1 MDLIK
6 AAACTVLAMLAFSDL
21 RSRRLPNV
29 GVAGFAALY
38 LVDAALTG
46 SSRATLEAHAAAGLF
61 SLVLAAVFFR
71 FGWLAGGDAKLAAAV
86 FLWSGPTYAI
96 GVLLIV
102 SVCGSFLGLAMLALG
117 LVARSTALR
126 AMTQRLTWVE
136 PKRGV
141 PYGVALVVGG
151 TVAVLLQPVYIAGRL
166 RLAFDGPSSLHQ
178 IGFALF
184 HHARLA

>member
-6 AAACTVLAMLAFSDL
+6 AAACTVLATLALSDL
-21 RSRRLPNV
+21 RSRRLPNL

-46 SSRATLEAHAAAGLF
+46 SSRATLEAHAAAGAF
-61 SLVLAAVFFR
+61 SLAAAALLFHL
-71 FGWLAGGDAKLAAAV
+71 GWLGGGDAKLAAAV

-96 GVLLIV
+96 AVLLIV
-102 SVCGSFLGLAMLALG
+102 SVCGSFIGLAMLATG
-117 LVARSTALR
+117 IMARSTALR
-126 AMTQRLTWVE
+126 RMTERFTWVA

-141 PYGVALVVGG
+141 PYGVALAAGG
-151 TVAVLLQPVYIAGRL
+151 TVAVLLQPTYIDRA
-166 RLAFDGPSSLHQ
+166 RLALVGPSSLHQ